1 MKLLT
6 QKQLILGI
14 MEAWEQQY
22 LPAARKL
29 HPWTRKILKS
39 LKCLDL
45 ATTTAEDIAGLTG
58 NYSWTDIV
66 CNECGLY
73 IESAVCFGEDLGF
86 DSVTAVVCFACLKKA
101 LALEPES

>member
-6 QKQLILGI
+6 KRQLILGI
-14 MEAWEQQY
+14 VEAWEQQY
-22 LPAARKL
+22 PLAAQKL

-39 LKCLDL
+39 LKHLDL
-45 ATTTAEDIAGLTG
+45 AATTAEDIAGLTG

-73 IESAVCFGEDLGF
+73 IEAAVYFGEDLGF
-86 DSVTAVVCFACLKKA
+86 DSVTAVVCFDCLRKA
-101 LALEPES
+101 LTLEPDS